1 MKESSEVVLG
11 KAYKILRILFER
23 STFSYVYTVNID
35 QVTLAREL
43 KITRQALN
51 IHLRKLK
58 TLGLIK
64 TGRGFIEITP
74 KGLKALGFS
83 ENIAIVFLKVS
94 PGKRPE
100 VYKQISKLPVWQA
113 YRVAGEMDLV
123 LIVES
128 NKLDDILRVISGI
141 EGVEQ
146 TRSFV
151 TIETLKTVEP
161 VTATKTV
168 K

>member
-1 MKESSEVVLG
+1 MVLG
-11 KAYKILRILFER
+11 KAHKILRMLFER

-58 TLGLIK
+58 MLGLIK

-83 ENIAIVFLKVS
+83 ENIAIVFLKVT
-94 PGKRPE
+94 PTRRPE
-100 VYKQISKLPVWQA
+100 IYKQVSKMPVWQA

-128 NKLDDILRVISGI
+128 SKLDDVLRVISSM

-146 TRSFV
+146 TRSFI
-151 TIETLKTVEP
+151 TIEALKTAEP
-161 VTATKTV
+161 AAIV
-168 K
+168 KGRK